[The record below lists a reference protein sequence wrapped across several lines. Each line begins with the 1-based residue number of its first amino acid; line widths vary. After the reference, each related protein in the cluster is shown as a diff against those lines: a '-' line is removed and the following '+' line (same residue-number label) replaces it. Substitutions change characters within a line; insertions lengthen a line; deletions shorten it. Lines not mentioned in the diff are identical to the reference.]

1 LSSIRCPTLVAVGE
15 EDTVTPQSAAEA
27 MHRAIAGSELM
38 TIPQA
43 GHLANLEQP
52 AAFNAAL
59 ARFLEHRL

>member
-1 LSSIRCPTLVAVGE
+1 
-15 EDTVTPQSAAEA
+15 VTPRSAAEA
-27 MHRAIAGSELM
+27 MHRAIAGSELL

-59 ARFLEHRL
+59 ARFLEHRV